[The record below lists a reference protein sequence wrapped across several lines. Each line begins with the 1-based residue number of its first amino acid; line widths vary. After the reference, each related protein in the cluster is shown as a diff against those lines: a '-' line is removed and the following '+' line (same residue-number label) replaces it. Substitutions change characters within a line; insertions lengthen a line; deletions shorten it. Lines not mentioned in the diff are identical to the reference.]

1 MPRPVSPRDLERVR
15 GQKTHGFMYLAVD
28 GDRFIT
34 IIGHDAEPHYR
45 QNLTACESAV
55 LSWRKPEAGG

>member
-1 MPRPVSPRDLERVR
+1 
-15 GQKTHGFMYLAVD
+15 VD